1 MTESSYDNKEDFWF
15 FELKRGEQEMGSD
28 PGGHK
33 RRFQDW
39 YVVSMIS
46 AAPLDRMR

>member
-1 MTESSYDNKEDFWF
+1 
-15 FELKRGEQEMGSD
+15 MGSD

-39 YVVSMIS
+39 YGWFIIS